1 MALSGREKATIFL
14 SILGAEA
21 SARILRY
28 LPEEI
33 ADLIAAGVNQL
44 PSPSPESLSAVLNE
58 FRSYVL
64 LPSSGD
70 RRRISTARLAGA
82 GAPDSFSPDIMRRV
96 PPEVLAGLLSAE
108 RPALIA
114 FVASQLPPDLSG
126 RFLESFQAAGESI
139 LELTARIKK
148 NAMTNEVRDRL
159 MALLS
164 KRLATQRG
172 AE

>member
-1 MALSGREKATIFL
+1 MAISGREKATIFL

-21 SARILRY
+21 SAKILRY

-44 PSPSPESLSAVLNE
+44 PSPSPEALSAVLNE
-58 FRSYVL
+58 FRSYVS
-64 LPSSGD
+64 LPSSGE
-70 RRRISTARLAGA
+70 RRRISTARPTPGGLEGM
-82 GAPDSFSPDIMRRV
+82 APADVMRRV

-114 FVASQLPPDLSG
+114 FVASQLPPDLSE
-126 RFLESFQAAGESI
+126 RFLESFETAGESI
-139 LELTARIKK
+139 RELTARIKK
-148 NAMTNEVRDRL
+148 NAMTAEVRDRL
-159 MALLS
+159 IALLS

-172 AE
+172 VE